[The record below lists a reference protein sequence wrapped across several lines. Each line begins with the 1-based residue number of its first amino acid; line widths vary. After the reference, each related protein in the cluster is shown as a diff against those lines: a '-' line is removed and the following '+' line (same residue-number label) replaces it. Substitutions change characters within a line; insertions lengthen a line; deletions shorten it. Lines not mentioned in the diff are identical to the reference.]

1 MSVVTQLLCLC
12 LFIYALIDCFWQN
25 KHSHPSNYMLTQTAN
40 RAIDGS
46 RCKHF
51 SASTWPWRPAAI
63 KAERQNGGR
72 KAAAACWCRTA
83 CFWGS
88 QKLLICFHTQPSL
101 WFLKGMVQIRENQVL
116 HKTPPTLRR
125 MSYCDSRQRPH
136 RLPLSAVHAQE
147 TEAAICTRP
156 PKTRTKM
163 LPVLKSLDLTFSI
176 SMVRLRIWCPQ
187 HESMEP
193 SCLPSGGGGAIGMF
207 SWQTLGHLIQIVL

>member
-25 KHSHPSNYMLTQTAN
+25 KHSHPWSLSNYMFTQTAN
-40 RAIDGS
+40 TAIDGQDDVLQLKLS
-46 RCKHF
+46 GRMGK
-51 SASTWPWRPAAI
+51 
-63 KAERQNGGR
+63 ERQRRPIGVGR
-72 KAAAACWCRTA
+72 PVSENLRNCWSVSTRNRLCG
-83 CFWGS
+83 F
-88 QKLLICFHTQPSL
+88 F
-101 WFLKGMVQIRENQVL
+101 FKGMVQIRENQVL

-156 PKTRTKM
+156 PKTRRKM
-163 LPVLKSLDLTFSI
+163 LPVLKSLYLTFSI

-187 HESMEP
+187 HENMEP

-207 SWQTLGHLIQIVL
+207 SWQTLGHLIPIVL